1 MTTSEKKTADKGTI
15 EKLNHI
21 AEAFFNAA
29 QGNLTTAEAIEKAAN
44 QEGFY
49 CIFEDGDT
57 EIYQR
62 DDEIVN
68 AWIGSNK
75 FGDAFDG
82 FDDQVEYYTDP
93 ETE

>member
-1 MTTSEKKTADKGTI
+1 MNANRITANKSTI
-15 EKLNHI
+15 EELNHI
-21 AEAFFNAA
+21 AEALFNAA
-29 QGNLTTAEAIEKAAN
+29 QGNLTTAESIEKAAN

-62 DDEIVN
+62 GNEIAN

-75 FGDAFDG
+75 FGDGFDG
-82 FDDQVEYYTDP
+82 FDDQVEYFTNPD
-93 ETE
+93 EE